1 MRVPEKS
8 IRTIRVFTIF
18 LLLAV
23 SASASLAQQ
32 QKQAALGEGW
42 IAYGSDP
49 GGSRYSSASQ
59 ISRENVAQLKVAWTF
74 HTGASQ
80 LQTNLIRKAAFEST
94 PILFDNKLFLTSPYD
109 KVFALDPATG
119 EKIWEFDP
127 HVDLTRNYSEVTS
140 RGVSAWRD
148 AKAKP
153 RRTLRSANFSR
164 HSRRAAHRP

>member
-8 IRTIRVFTIF
+8 IRTMRVFTIF

-23 SASASLAQQ
+23 SASASLAQR
-32 QKQAALGEGW
+32 QKQSALGEGW

-59 ISRENVAQLKVAWTF
+59 ISPENVVQLKVAWTF

-109 KVFALDPATG
+109 KVFALDPATVVN
-119 EKIWEFDP
+119 IWDFDP
-127 HVDLTRNYSEVTS
+127 HVDLPRNYSEE
-140 RGVSAWRD
+140 R
-148 AKAKP
+148 
-153 RRTLRSANFSR
+153 
-164 HSRRAAHRP
+164 